1 VPPLQTKIRFFV
13 RSSLFVEVL
22 MSQDI
27 TLAQLRDWLLR
38 YADLIDDRA
47 AYLTEL
53 DAAIGD
59 ADHGANMVR
68 GMSKVRSRLLED
80 VGGCADIGA
89 LLRTVAMTLISSIG
103 GASGP
108 LYGAFFMRAAKES
121 NGNASV
127 SLGEL
132 TRMFRCGVE
141 GVQQRGKANLEEKT
155 MLDALEPAVDAM
167 EQAVIRGQSPEHAL
181 TAASVA
187 AQEGHETH
195 NCSGG
200 QQGPRQLY
208 SDRAQSATKTQ
219 GATSSYY
226 LFATLAD
233 AVGKTSK

>member
-1 VPPLQTKIRFFV
+1 
-13 RSSLFVEVL
+13 

-187 AQEGHETH
+187 AQEGMKHTIALEA
-195 NCSGG
+195 SKGRASYL
-200 QQGPRQLY
+200 GPRSVGHQ
-208 SDRAQSATKTQ
+208 DP

-233 AVGKTSK
+233 AVGKTSEQ

>member
-1 VPPLQTKIRFFV
+1 
-13 RSSLFVEVL
+13 
-22 MSQDI
+22 MGQDI

-38 YADLIDDRA
+38 YADLIDERA

-80 VGGCADIGA
+80 VGGCADVGT

-108 LYGAFFMRAAKES
+108 LYGAFFMRAAKET
-121 NGNASV
+121 NGDVSV

-167 EQAVIRGQSPEHAL
+167 EQAVVSGHSPEHAL
-181 TAASVA
+181 TAASAA
-187 AQEGHETH
+187 AQEGMKHTIALEA
-195 NCSGG
+195 SKGRASYL
-200 QQGPRQLY
+200 GPRSIGHQ
-208 SDRAQSATKTQ
+208 DP

-233 AVGKTSK
+233 VVGKNR